1 MDVNEIIVKLNKASK
16 TKYYKFTYKGDGRCK
31 ICPQYDGKVFPE
43 DKLPQTHPNCKCAK
57 LTSDPTDIA
66 IGKFSPALEYFIG
79 KNNFNDSRRKLE
91 TIFGKQIDTI
101 PHSEPQYKLSDMI
114 KRDGY
119 VMALYRH
126 IAFREKKESIPYL
139 DGKLI
144 PTVGVGANMTEEYII
159 KELLNMKAISPTTA
173 DILRKFKNLNEYSR
187 QREIERL
194 KLQIKLNENQMMR
207 LFAKSFTVARNDAQS
222 VLSKGKWV
230 KQKDKNG
237 KVYMAWDDNAIDN
250 ITWQKM
256 PDLVKAV
263 CVDLSFN
270 LGKQRMGKYKSF
282 IKAVK
287 AEDYRRAALE
297 LLNSGDYRDNI
308 KTDPSKE
315 PKNPGLAKRR
325 RDAAIELTELAE
337 KISVYR

>member
-1 MDVNEIIVKLNKASK
+1 MGVNEIIAKLNEASK

-31 ICPQYDGKVFPE
+31 ICPQYNGKVFPE

-57 LTSDPTDIA
+57 LTSDPVDIK
-66 IGKFSPALEYFIG
+66 IGKFSPEKEYFIG
-79 KNNFNDSRRKLE
+79 KKNFNDSRRKLE

-101 PHSEPQYKLSDMI
+101 PHSKPQKKLGDML
-114 KRDGY
+114 KREKFKD
-119 VMALYRH
+119 ALYAH
-126 IAFREKKESIPYL
+126 IADREDARKLPYL

-144 PTVGVGANMTEEYII
+144 PTIGIGINMMEETNIR
-159 KELLNMKAISPTTA
+159 KLLNMKAISPSTA
-173 DILRKFKNLNEYSR
+173 NLLRKFKNLNKYSR
-187 QREIERL
+187 EREIERL
-194 KLQIKLNENQMMR
+194 QKQIRLTDGQIKD
-207 LFAKSFTVARNDAQS
+207 LFKDTFEIAAKDARDLFS
-222 VLSKGKWV
+222 HGKWV

-250 ITWQKM
+250 TTWQKM

-270 LGKQRMGKYKSF
+270 LGKYRMGKYKSF

-297 LLNSGDYRDNI
+297 LLDSGDYRDNI
-308 KTDPSKE
+308 KTTPTSKQ
-315 PKNPGLAKRR
+315 KNPGLAKRR

>member
-1 MDVNEIIVKLNKASK
+1 MGVNEIIAKLNEASK
-16 TKYYKFTYKGDGRCK
+16 PKYYKFTYKGDGRCK

-57 LTSDPTDIA
+57 LTSDPTDIS
-66 IGKFSPALEYFIG
+66 IGKYSPAVEYFIG

-91 TIFGKQIDTI
+91 TIFGKQIDNI
-101 PHSEPQYKLSDMI
+101 PHSEPQYKLADMI
-114 KRDGY
+114 KREGY

-126 IAFREKKESIPYL
+126 LAIREDKRAIPYL
-139 DGKLI
+139 DGKFI
-144 PTVGVGANMTEEYII
+144 PTIGIGINMTEETNIR
-159 KELLNMKAISPTTA
+159 KLLNMKVISQSNA
-173 DILRKFKNLNEYSR
+173 NLLRNFKVLGIDSR
-187 QREIERL
+187 KREIKRL
-194 KLQIKLNENQMMR
+194 KQQIKLTENQTMQ
-207 LFAKSFTVARNDAQS
+207 LFAQSFKIARKDAQDL
-222 VLSKGKWV
+222 LSHGKWV

-250 ITWQKM
+250 TTWQKM

-270 LGKQRMGKYKSF
+270 LGKHRMGNYKNF

-297 LLNSGDYRDNI
+297 LLDSGDYRDNI

-315 PKNPGLAKRR
+315 PKNPGLARRR

-337 KISVYR
+337 KIGK

>member
-1 MDVNEIIVKLNKASK
+1 MGVNEIIAKLNEASK

-31 ICPQYDGKVFPE
+31 ICPQYNGKVFPE

-57 LTSDPTDIA
+57 LTSDPVDIK
-66 IGKFSPALEYFIG
+66 IGKFSPEKEYFIG
-79 KNNFNDSRRKLE
+79 KKNFNDSRRKLE

-101 PHSEPQYKLSDMI
+101 PHSKPQKKLGDML
-114 KRDGY
+114 KREKFKD
-119 VMALYRH
+119 ALYAH
-126 IAFREKKESIPYL
+126 IADREDARKLPYL

-144 PTVGVGANMTEEYII
+144 PTIGIGINMMEETNIR
-159 KELLNMKAISPTTA
+159 KLLNMKAISPSTA
-173 DILRKFKNLNEYSR
+173 NLLRKFKNLNKYSR
-187 QREIERL
+187 EREIERL
-194 KLQIKLNENQMMR
+194 QKQIRLTDGQIKD
-207 LFAKSFTVARNDAQS
+207 LFKDTFEIAAKDARDLFS
-222 VLSKGKWV
+222 HGKWV

-250 ITWQKM
+250 TTWQKM

-270 LGKQRMGKYKSF
+270 LGKYRMGKYKSF

-297 LLNSGDYRDNI
+297 LVNSGDYLDNI
-308 KTDPSKE
+308 KTTPTSK

-337 KISVYR
+337 QMSVYQ

>member
-1 MDVNEIIVKLNKASK
+1 MGVNEIIAKLNEASK
-16 TKYYKFTYKGDGRCK
+16 PKYYKFTYKGDGRCK

-57 LTSDPTDIA
+57 LTSDPTDIS
-66 IGKFSPALEYFIG
+66 IGKYSPAVEYFIG

-101 PHSEPQYKLSDMI
+101 PHSKPQKKLADMI
-114 KRDGY
+114 KLYGY
-119 VMALYRH
+119 ERGLYAH
-126 IAFREKKESIPYL
+126 IADREDARKLPYL

-144 PTVGVGANMTEEYII
+144 PTIGIGINMMEETNIR
-159 KELLNMKAISPTTA
+159 KLLNMKAISPSTA
-173 DILRKFKNLNEYSR
+173 NLLRKFKNLNKYSR
-187 QREIERL
+187 EREIERL
-194 KLQIKLNENQMMR
+194 QKQIRLTDGQIKD
-207 LFAKSFTVARNDAQS
+207 LFKDTFEIAAEDARDLFS
-222 VLSKGKWV
+222 HGKWV

-250 ITWQKM
+250 TTWQKM

-270 LGKQRMGKYKSF
+270 LGKRRMRNYKNF

-297 LLNSGDYRDNI
+297 LLDSGDYRDNI
-308 KTDPSKE
+308 KTVTKKE

-337 KISVYR
+337 KMSVYR

>member
-1 MDVNEIIVKLNKASK
+1 MGVNEIMAKLDEASK
-16 TKYYKFTYKGDGRCK
+16 PKYYKFTYNGDGRCK
-31 ICPQYDGKVFPE
+31 ICPQYNGKVFPE

-57 LTSDPTDIA
+57 LTSDPVDISM
-66 IGKFSPALEYFIG
+66 GKFSPSLEYFIG

-126 IAFREKKESIPYL
+126 LAIREDKRAIPYL
-139 DGKLI
+139 DGKFI
-144 PTVGVGANMTEEYII
+144 PTIGIGINMTEETNIR
-159 KELLNMKAISPTTA
+159 KLLNMKAISPTTA

-194 KLQIKLNENQMMR
+194 QQQIKLNENQMMR

-250 ITWQKM
+250 TTWQKM

-297 LLNSGDYRDNI
+297 LVNSGDYLDNI

-315 PKNPGLAKRR
+315 PKNPGLARRR

-337 KISVYR
+337 KIGK

>member
-1 MDVNEIIVKLNKASK
+1 MGVNEIIAKLNETSK
-16 TKYYKFTYKGDGRCK
+16 PKYYKFTYKGDGRCK
-31 ICPQYDGKVFPE
+31 ICPQYNGKVFPE

-66 IGKFSPALEYFIG
+66 IGKFSPAVEYFIG

-101 PHSEPQYKLSDMI
+101 PHSKPQKKLGDML
-114 KRDGY
+114 KREKFKD
-119 VMALYRH
+119 ALYAH
-126 IAFREKKESIPYL
+126 IADREEVRKLPYL
-139 DGKLI
+139 DGKFI
-144 PTVGVGANMTEEYII
+144 PTIGIGINMMEETNIR
-159 KELLNMKAISPTTA
+159 KLLNMKVISQSNA
-173 DILRKFKNLNEYSR
+173 NLLRNFKGLSIYSKR
-187 QREIERL
+187 REIERL
-194 KLQIKLNENQMMR
+194 QKQIRLTDGQIKD
-207 LFAKSFTVARNDAQS
+207 LFEDSFRGATADAQK
-222 VLSKGKWV
+222 VFSKGKWV

-237 KVYMAWDDNAIDN
+237 KVYMAWDDNAVDN
-250 ITWQKM
+250 TTWQKM
-256 PDLVKAV
+256 PDLVKAI

-270 LGKQRMGKYKSF
+270 LGKRGMGKYKSF

-308 KTDPSKE
+308 KTTPTSK

-337 KISVYR
+337 KMSVYQ

>member
-1 MDVNEIIVKLNKASK
+1 MGVNEIIAKLNEASK
-16 TKYYKFTYKGDGRCK
+16 PKYYKFTYKGDGRCK

-43 DKLPQTHPNCKCAK
+43 DKLPPTHPNCKCAK
-57 LTSDPTDIA
+57 LTSDPTDIS
-66 IGKFSPALEYFIG
+66 IGKYSPAVEYFIG

-91 TIFGKQIDTI
+91 AIFGKQIDTI
-101 PHSEPQYKLSDMI
+101 PHSAPQYKLADML

-126 IAFREKKESIPYL
+126 MAFREKKESIPYL

-159 KELLNMKAISPTTA
+159 KELLNMKAISPATA

-187 QREIERL
+187 KREIERL
-194 KLQIKLNENQMMR
+194 KLQIKLTENQIMQ
-207 LFAKSFTVARNDAQS
+207 LFAQSFKIARKDAQDL
-222 VLSKGKWV
+222 LSHGNWV
-230 KQKDKNG
+230 EQKDKNG
-237 KVYMAWDDNAIDN
+237 KVYMIWDDNAIDN
-250 ITWQKM
+250 TTWQKM

-270 LGKQRMGKYKSF
+270 LGKRGMRNYKNF

-287 AEDYRRAALE
+287 AKDYRRAALE
-297 LLNSGDYRDNI
+297 LLDSGDYRDNI
-308 KTDPSKE
+308 KTTPTSK

-325 RDAAIELTELAE
+325 RDAAIELTKLAE
-337 KISVYR
+337 EIQ